1 MTANR
6 GPTLTALAVL
16 FGLLAFSNFIKFV
29 PVTHDTGFV
38 LFGERLAGT
47 ANTVAGVIAGTIL
60 AVYAVG
66 IWRLR
71 RWALPF
77 AWAYAAYVVAN
88 SVFFRLRY
96 PMPSALGQ
104 RIFEV
109 TYAVVAIATAVG
121 TALLLTRGRDQ
132 LT

>member
-1 MTANR
+1 
-6 GPTLTALAVL
+6 VL

-29 PVTHDTGFV
+29 PVTDDTGFV

-47 ANTVAGVIAGTIL
+47 ANVVAGGVAGTIL
-60 AVYAVG
+60 VAYAMG

-71 RWALPF
+71 RWALPLG
-77 AWAYAAYVVAN
+77 WIYAAYVVVN
-88 SVFFRLRY
+88 SVCFRLRY
-96 PMPSALGQ
+96 PMPTATGQ
-104 RIFEV
+104 RIFEL

-121 TALLLTRGRDQ
+121 TALLLTRRRDQ

>member
-1 MTANR
+1 MAANR
-6 GPTLTALAVL
+6 GPILTALAVL

-47 ANTVAGVIAGTIL
+47 ANTVAGVVAGTIL
-60 AVYAVG
+60 AIYALG
-66 IWRLR
+66 IWRMR

-77 AWAYAAYVVAN
+77 GWAYAAYVVLN
-88 SVFFRLRY
+88 SVCFRLRY
-96 PMPSALGQ
+96 PMPSAAGQ
-104 RIFEV
+104 RLFEV
-109 TYAVVAIATAVG
+109 SYAVVAIATAVG
-121 TALLLTRGRDQ
+121 TALLLTRRRDD

>member
-1 MTANR
+1 MLMVIWSAIR
-6 GPTLTALAVL
+6 RFARWVKYCAPT
-16 FGLLAFSNFIKFV
+16 
-29 PVTHDTGFV
+29 
-38 LFGERLAGT
+38 
-47 ANTVAGVIAGTIL
+47 
-60 AVYAVG
+60 YAVG